1 MAGTAAAAVPAPA
14 AAASAAV
21 RTVLR
26 VVGLAMDE
34 TPGSWVGTDRGWPA
48 GWVGWNCRRARW
60 RANYAGSRGGAVAKL
75 PPAP

>member
-1 MAGTAAAAVPAPA
+1 M
-14 AAASAAV
+14 
-21 RTVLR
+21 
-26 VVGLAMDE
+26 VGLVMDE
-34 TPGSWVGTDRGWPA
+34 TPGSWVGADRGRPA